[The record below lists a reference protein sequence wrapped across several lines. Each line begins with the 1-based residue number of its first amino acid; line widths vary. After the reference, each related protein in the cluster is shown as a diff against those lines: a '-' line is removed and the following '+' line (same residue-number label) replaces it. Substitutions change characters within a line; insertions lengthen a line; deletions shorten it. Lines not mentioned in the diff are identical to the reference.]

1 MSLPCGRG
9 VYSRFYD
16 YVIGILTLGRPKK
29 KRSPPVP
36 TTVSPEATVVPPTT
50 APIPAPPSPPAI
62 AAKTETNMNHATPPS
77 SPNNKDTD
85 IATTVKDDPKDVAMN
100 SDNTCADTKEQVT
113 SHTDTSTT
121 IEEPVIP
128 TEPAVVESV
137 KKETVEEKVPSPP
150 SLPSPPLPPKPV
162 EPVVPVEPP
171 KQKSPSPAPPSPPRP
186 EITPPPVATTPIK
199 EEVHESHED
208 TMAMPQ
214 GSAKKKRG
222 TPDGKKKAKASL
234 QERRREQASDWVVD
248 FCK

>member
-1 MSLPCGRG
+1 MYC
-9 VYSRFYD
+9 
-16 YVIGILTLGRPKK
+16 TTGRPKK

-36 TTVSPEATVVPPTT
+36 ATVSPEATTMAPTT
-50 APIPAPPSPPAI
+50 APIPAPPSPPAV
-62 AAKTETNMNHATPPS
+62 AAKIETNMNHATPPS

-85 IATTVKDDPKDVAMN
+85 IATITVKDDSKDMTMN
-100 SDNTCADTKEQVT
+100 NDNINNTTSTNTKEQVT
-113 SHTDTSTT
+113 SHTDTPTA

-137 KKETVEEKVPSPP
+137 KKETVEEIVPSPP
-150 SLPSPPLPPKPV
+150 PLPPPPSPKPV
-162 EPVVPVEPP
+162 EPVVQVEPP
-171 KQKSPSPAPPSPPRP
+171 KQKSPSPAPLSPPRP

-199 EEVHESHED
+199 EEVHESRED
-208 TMAMPQ
+208 TVATPQ